1 MRTSVEKVRPESNNF
16 ACLGKIIKEKAI
28 SKESCCSLRQ
38 GGFEIA
44 FLLWVCGMKRI
55 IMNGKDIVKSCRQ
68 SAEYDE

>member
-38 GGFEIA
+38 GWFEIA
-44 FLLWVCGMKRI
+44 FFVVGLW
-55 IMNGKDIVKSCRQ
+55 NEKDYY
-68 SAEYDE
+68 EW